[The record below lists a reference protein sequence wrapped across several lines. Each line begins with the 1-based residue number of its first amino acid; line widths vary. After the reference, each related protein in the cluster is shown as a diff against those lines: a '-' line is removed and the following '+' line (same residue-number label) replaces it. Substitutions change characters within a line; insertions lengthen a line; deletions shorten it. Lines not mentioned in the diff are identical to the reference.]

1 MKPTRTVSRRLTDMG
16 ESVRRWRL
24 MQSLKAEELAERA
37 GISRSTLQKIER
49 GDAGVSI
56 GAVMSVMQAL
66 GQIDHVVGPFDPLTT
81 DVVRLC
87 SPEPWQSGVRGWA
100 IPSPRSWMG
109 GLPRPSPGRGGSL
122 SLRCG
127 PQPRSNTLTISFRLG
142 VRSPSIPHCHFRLHG

>member
-56 GAVMSVMQAL
+56 GAVMSVMHAL
-66 GQIDHVVGPFDPLTT
+66 GQIDHVVGSFDPLST
-81 DVVRLC
+81 DVGRLR
-87 SPEPWQSGVRGWA
+87 STETLPSRGRRRA
-100 IPSPRSWMG
+100 NTSAPRW
-109 GLPRPSPGRGGSL
+109 
-122 SLRCG
+122 
-127 PQPRSNTLTISFRLG
+127 
-142 VRSPSIPHCHFRLHG
+142 